1 MMEHLVP
8 NSCAGDGFV
17 IRTTIPKPFATVPA
31 RHGVKGWGRKEPT
44 SKLGAEETTHRSS
57 VRVSTSVKVFGETN
71 PSEVLSIYELTIKAA
86 HGEENTKAKVIHL
99 ILDGIAR
106 Y

>member
-17 IRTTIPKPFATVPA
+17 IRTTIPRPFATVPA

-44 SKLGAEETTHRSS
+44 SKLGAEERTHRSS

-71 PSEVLSIYELTIKAA
+71 PSEVLSIYELTIKAT

-106 Y
+106 S